1 MGFMDLFKT
10 HFESGEKATDEALMT
25 HYYKNNYQQT
35 KAALVE
41 VAKELELTIAFEDD
55 KRQELVL
62 KRKDCEVIVTIVKI
76 NPIETTV
83 DFTVNTAG
91 IISFGKGKK
100 IIQSLYQALDKR
112 LMFKGLALN
121 R

>member
-1 MGFMDLFKT
+1 MGFMDMFKT
-10 HFESGEKATDEALMT
+10 HFESGERAIDEALLT

-35 KAALVE
+35 KSALLE
-41 VAKELELTIAFEDD
+41 VANELEFKLAFEDD
-55 KRQELVL
+55 ARQELML

-100 IIQSLYQALDKR
+100 VIQSLYQALDKR

>member
-1 MGFMDLFKT
+1 MGFMDMFKT
-10 HFESGEKATDEALMT
+10 HFESGERATDEVLMT

-35 KAALVE
+35 KAGLLE
-41 VAKELELTIAFEDD
+41 VAKELDFNVAFEDD
-55 KRQELVL
+55 IRQELML

-83 DFTVNTAG
+83 DFTEYTAG
-91 IISFGKGKK
+91 LISFGKGKK
-100 IIQSLYQALDKR
+100 VIQSLYQALDKR

>member
-1 MGFMDLFKT
+1 MDMFKT
-10 HFESGEKATDEALMT
+10 HFESGERAADEVLLT

-35 KAALVE
+35 KVALLE
-41 VAKELELTIAFEDD
+41 VAKELKFKLAFEDD
-55 KRQELVL
+55 ARQELML

-91 IISFGKGKK
+91 IISFGKGKTV
-100 IIQSLYQALDKR
+100 IQSLYQALDKR

>member
-1 MGFMDLFKT
+1 MGFMDLFRT

-35 KAALVE
+35 KAGLVE
-41 VAKELELTIAFEDD
+41 AAKELSFELTFEDD
-55 KRQELVL
+55 QRQELVL
-62 KRKDCEVIVTIVKI
+62 KRKDCEVIVTVVKI

-83 DFTVNTAG
+83 DFTVNTPG

-100 IIQSLYQALDKR
+100 IIASLYQALDKR

>member
-10 HFESGEKATDEALMT
+10 HFESGENATDEALMT

-35 KAALVE
+35 KLGLLE
-41 VAKELELTIAFEDD
+41 VAKELEFSIAFEDD
-55 KRQELVL
+55 VRQELVL
-62 KRKDCEVIVTIVKI
+62 KRKDSEVIVTLVKI
-76 NPIETTV
+76 TPIETTV

-91 IISFGKGKK
+91 VISFGKGKK
-100 IIQSLYQALDKR
+100 VIQALYQALDKR